1 MRRRK
6 VEGRLA
12 GEFSKARNKEA
23 PQAGP
28 QLNLVSSPFQKPG
41 SGGARAAAQIYHR
54 TEQRQIPRRDVY
66 EEWNDHA
73 DADLQKLYILVQ
85 PRNDQQAVQASDA
98 SFLLLP

>member
-54 TEQRQIPRRDVY
+54 TEQRQIPRRDLSAVASSPQIISRY
-66 EEWNDHA
+66 YRFA
-73 DADLQKLYILVQ
+73 DRTGIAAK
-85 PRNDQQAVQASDA
+85 
-98 SFLLLP
+98 